1 MRIVIEVASYFIG
14 IPMLR
19 KLVDDERAKLVI
31 LLNFLALVLSVLT
44 PYVGFVFCSRG
55 NVPPVFVAVAL

>member
-44 PYVGFVFCSRG
+44 PYVGFVFC
-55 NVPPVFVAVAL
+55 